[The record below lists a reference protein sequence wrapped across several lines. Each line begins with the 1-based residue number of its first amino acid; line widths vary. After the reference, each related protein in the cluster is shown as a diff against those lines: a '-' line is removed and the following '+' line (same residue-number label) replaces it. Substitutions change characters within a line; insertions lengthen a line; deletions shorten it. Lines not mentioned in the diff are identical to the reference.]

1 MGFRA
6 ELLEDTA
13 RKYTAVHFFKG
24 GDEMQI
30 RDEVFALTRAYE
42 QLLASGFALT
52 EDERRFLQYYF
63 QEMAQHFDLV
73 SDGSPTL
80 LSHI

>member
-1 MGFRA
+1 M
-6 ELLEDTA
+6 
-13 RKYTAVHFFKG
+13 Y
-24 GDEMQI
+24 I
-30 RDEVFALTRAYE
+30 RDEVFAFKHTYE

-52 EDERRFLQYYF
+52 EDERSFLQYYF

>member
-1 MGFRA
+1 
-6 ELLEDTA
+6 
-13 RKYTAVHFFKG
+13 
-24 GDEMQI
+24 MQI

-80 LSHI
+80 CSHI